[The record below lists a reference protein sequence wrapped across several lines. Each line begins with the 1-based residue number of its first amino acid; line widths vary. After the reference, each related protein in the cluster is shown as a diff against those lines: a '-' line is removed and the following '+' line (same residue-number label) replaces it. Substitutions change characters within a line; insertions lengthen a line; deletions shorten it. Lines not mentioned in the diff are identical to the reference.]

1 MMIWDYCYN
10 NNSENTTMENSWIKW
25 AKWTFTISLIVS
37 ILTSLSVLLFPQL
50 SIILTSMPLLGTTFN
65 AILNSMH
72 IIPAIGLI
80 TALSTAATFIATF
93 ATLAASRFLYLGYIG
108 MASRLSQHADHS
120 NQPDTSSQIPAER
133 MDTSPID
140 KLTHNEQSLT
150 IPQFNSNPSNSVS
163 ILPVSIQY
171 KSQQQDNS
179 NQDNSP
185 NNSSPQGSPKTN
197 RTTFF
202 KPQGP
207 TPQEQKVEVEI
218 PNTEMTI
225 N

>member
-1 MMIWDYCYN
+1 
-10 NNSENTTMENSWIKW
+10 
-25 AKWTFTISLIVS
+25 
-37 ILTSLSVLLFPQL
+37 
-50 SIILTSMPLLGTTFN
+50 MPE
-65 AILNSMH
+65 
-72 IIPAIGLI
+72 
-80 TALSTAATFIATF
+80 
-93 ATLAASRFLYLGYIG
+93 
-108 MASRLSQHADHS
+108 
-120 NQPDTSSQIPAER
+120 ER